1 MQKQKNVQLAVIG
14 VLAFAV
20 LFMSIG
26 FAAYSQML
34 NINGVATIG
43 TTANKWSVHLNPNSY
58 QLGEG
63 SVEENSKSI
72 SDNSISY
79 DITLE
84 KPGDYYLFQI
94 DAVNDGQLN
103 AVLDSIQMSELT
115 AQQADY
121 VKYTVSYDD
130 IKFSSSAD
138 KLNIALPSATGVN
151 RKVVTV
157 RVDYDITD
165 EHKVLPLTE
174 PLELKL
180 FASFNYSQSK

>member
-14 VLAFAV
+14 ILAFAV

-43 TTANKWSVHLNPNSY
+43 TTANKWSIHFNPNSY

-63 SVEENSKSI
+63 SVEENSKAI

-79 DITLE
+79 NVTLE

-94 DAVNDGQLN
+94 DAINDGQLN

-115 AQQADY
+115 AHQADY
-121 VKYTVSYDD
+121 VKYTVTFDD
-130 IKFSSSAD
+130 IAFRTSAD
-138 KLNIALPSATGVN
+138 NLNIALPSATGVN

-165 EHKVLPLTE
+165 THKVLPLVE
-174 PLELKL
+174 PLELDL
-180 FASFNYSQSK
+180 SVAFNYSQSE

>member
-1 MQKQKNVQLAVIG
+1 M
-14 VLAFAV
+14 
-20 LFMSIG
+20 
-26 FAAYSQML
+26 
-34 NINGVATIG
+34 
-43 TTANKWSVHLNPNSY
+43 
-58 QLGEG
+58 
-63 SVEENSKSI
+63 
-72 SDNSISY
+72 
-79 DITLE
+79 
-84 KPGDYYLFQI
+84 
-94 DAVNDGQLN
+94 NDGQLN

-130 IKFSSSAD
+130 IKLSSSAD